1 MRRLIGQGAKIT
13 QKNLTPCSTIPF
25 TIELTDS
32 LGKKFHRSSEFQ
44 TDSQGILNISE
55 YELQRE
61 IWQASNDQMVKYF
74 FKLNF
79 FIFYIY
85 LFFLSVRLF

>member
-13 QKNLTPCSTIPF
+13 QKNLTPCSKIPF
-25 TIELTDS
+25 NIELTDS

-61 IWQASNDQMVKYF
+61 IWQASNDQMVK
-74 FKLNF
+74 
-79 FIFYIY
+79 
-85 LFFLSVRLF
+85 

>member
-13 QKNLTPCSTIPF
+13 QKNLTPCSKIPF

-32 LGKKFHRSSEFQ
+32 LGKKFGRSSEFQ

-61 IWQASNDQMVKYF
+61 IWQASNDQMVQ
-74 FKLNF
+74 
-79 FIFYIY
+79 
-85 LFFLSVRLF
+85 